1 MSFEVNEVVVVI
13 LGGTMI
19 MLSLFAFIISFFF
32 IFQKRQQKF
41 RLEKTELKAQFEKEI
56 LTSQNEIQE
65 QTMKDISRELHDNV
79 GQMLSLVKIQL
90 NNLQEDLPDN
100 TRIMQS
106 KEYLNAALNDL
117 RSLSKTL
124 NNDNI
129 LNDGLGSAIR
139 FELERVE
146 KAGLIKTSFIENQ
159 TGESLENQKALVV
172 FRMFQEQLQNTL
184 KHAQAKNL
192 WVVLQDSTESFK
204 LELSDDGTG
213 FDFESKIKLKGFN
226 NGSGLANLIHR
237 AKLLG
242 GEFKIDGAVGSGT
255 KTDLL
260 IPKIS
265 Q

>member
-1 MSFEVNEVVVVI
+1 MNFKETEILFTFFAAIVI
-13 LGGTMI
+13 LLI
-19 MLSLFAFIISFFF
+19 LAVSIIIFAFI
-32 IFQKRQQKF
+32 FQRRQAK
-41 RLEKTELKAQFEKEI
+41 LIKEKTELKAQFEKEI

-100 TRIMQS
+100 LRIVQS

-139 FELERVE
+139 FELERVD
-146 KAGLIKTSFIENQ
+146 KAGLIKTSFVENQ
-159 TGESLENQKALVV
+159 TGTGLENQKALVV

-192 WVVLQDSTESFK
+192 WVVLQDSPESFK

-242 GEFKIDGAVGSGT
+242 GEFKIESTAGSGT
-255 KTDLL
+255 KTDLM